1 MASSPWAER
10 LAAALGSDLPWQA
23 LDDDPEL
30 AEGVA
35 IEVVAIFETGVPVG
49 RFAEHVI
56 ELDRAFRYAARAAE
70 NEEDIADLLA
80 RGGRPLFV
88 DEGLEL
94 TAVMPGSIRFP
105 LIPSERIKEV
115 LDSNGLRLLLASCSL
130 LGGANVVVTTL
141 DGDSRGEVERPVAV
155 PVLVEQHEEAVAD
168 KELPVGEFPRLTAGM
183 EIRHPAPRVDVQ
195 ITRDGETVILRI
207 RPAP

>member
-105 LIPSERIKEV
+105 LIPSERINEV
-115 LDSNGLRLLLASCSL
+115 LDSTGYDCSSHH
-130 LGGANVVVTTL
+130 AACSAARMSSAQPSMATRAER
-141 DGDSRGEVERPVAV
+141 SRGPSLS
-155 PVLVEQHEEAVAD
+155 PFSLSN
-168 KELPVGEFPRLTAGM
+168 
-183 EIRHPAPRVDVQ
+183 
-195 ITRDGETVILRI
+195 TRKR
-207 RPAP
+207 